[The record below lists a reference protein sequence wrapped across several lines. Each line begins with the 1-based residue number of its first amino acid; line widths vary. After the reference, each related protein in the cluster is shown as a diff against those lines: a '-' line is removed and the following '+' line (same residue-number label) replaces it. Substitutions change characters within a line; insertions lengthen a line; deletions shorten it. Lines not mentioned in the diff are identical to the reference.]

1 MQNHMLNTLLLGA
14 GSLTVCI
21 VIPFVQTSFY
31 LQWVEIVDF
40 IFCSCI
46 NHKTICEIEKMMVEI
61 YNCSLLGKK
70 LSPVLRNLSLFFVC
84 YTITL
89 LQYLFVILVSM
100 IVIFTITFVCY
111 QVILYVIFWF
121 ILFKISTC
129 VVIALCLLLFEWQ
142 SGWLRK
148 KSQILVSLP

>member
-1 MQNHMLNTLLLGA
+1 LWFL
-14 GSLTVCI
+14 
-21 VIPFVQTSFY
+21 FVQTSFN
-31 LQWVEIVDF
+31 LQWVDIVDF

-89 LQYLFVILVSM
+89 LQYLFVIYWSPWLW
-100 IVIFTITFVCY
+100 FLLLL
-111 QVILYVIFWF
+111 LYVIK
-121 ILFKISTC
+121 LFCMLYSDLFCSKSPNVLSLHC
-129 VVIALCLLLFEWQ
+129 VYCYLTDNLV
-142 SGWLRK
+142 GWEK